1 MVNDKKIL
9 VQKLTTDLIGSK
21 ISFLESISFDEID
34 INNGKLDVKMT
45 MLCNLNEFSINENI
59 VKKFNCDDTNA
70 TNLNFFKLILNR
82 KQNDEFNELKDNI
95 KKSLG
100 FFYNV
105 KHRNYKCSI
114 LFK

>member
-1 MVNDKKIL
+1 MQRSSLI
-9 VQKLTTDLIGSK
+9 LIGIGLVLF
-21 ISFLESISFDEID
+21 ISAVTYIVRYQTSSVHEIFKHHREQLENEIKAID
-34 INNGKLDVKMT
+34 NRCT
-45 MLCNLNEFSINENI
+45 
-59 VKKFNCDDTNA
+59 
-70 TNLNFFKLILNR
+70 FKLILNR